1 MCLFHLFFFRLPW
14 QTSSLG
20 AASLINLNLHCI
32 DIIYNMLLNTVT
44 HRPAKLLFYHWNVMP
59 GIQVVNDLQESIE
72 ASFWYTTNTSHCL
85 EVENQAA
92 PFACCGHRAQP
103 QSLSKRTSVRAEGK
117 LGVSA
122 SPCTIQDAASPT
134 EPKIR
139 QIRSTNRLVP
149 YNR

>member
-1 MCLFHLFFFRLPW
+1 MAYLGINTHNKPW
-14 QTSSLG
+14 PWHYNL
-20 AASLINLNLHCI
+20 SLISHSCLNMS
-32 DIIYNMLLNTVT
+32 IYNMLLNTVT